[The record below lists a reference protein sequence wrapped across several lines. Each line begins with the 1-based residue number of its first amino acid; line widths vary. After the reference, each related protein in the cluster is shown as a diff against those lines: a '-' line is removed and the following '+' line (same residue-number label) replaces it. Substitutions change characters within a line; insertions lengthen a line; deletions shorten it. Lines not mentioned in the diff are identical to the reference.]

1 MVKIVKYDT
10 ELAIDILRWYQARH
24 IDAVVD
30 AGFHSFSYPEYPYL
44 VSDNIYICALCETE
58 LGGNTFQHLVLHE
71 TLEYEKTME
80 RVKCITKG
88 CTPFMGHYSCVNP
101 QPVTILEL
109 RQSAHNELLKSYPD
123 YLEVLPEIQRIHMKH
138 FKYYQKEAFG

>member
-1 MVKIVKYDT
+1 VVKVVRYDT
-10 ELAIDILRWYQARH
+10 DLAIDILRWYQARH

-30 AGFHSFSYPEYPYL
+30 AGFHSYSYPEYPYL

-80 RVKCITKG
+80 RVKCMSKG
-88 CTPFMGHYSCVNP
+88 CTECLSKSYLASRAVG
-101 QPVTILEL
+101 ILDL
-109 RQSAHNELLKSYPD
+109 RQDAHDELLRSYPD
-123 YLEVLPEIQRIHMKH
+123 YEKVLPEIKRVHTKH
-138 FKYYQKEAFG
+138 YQYYQKEAFG